1 MSRSRTS
8 QSSVSNFLE
17 KVNEFIS
24 RLNSNEQELKSIIPG
39 VIEEIKRS
47 IYECKNEEIYT
58 NQTISYAKEVLSRL
72 KNEETRL
79 KQKLQNTPKTI
90 DTEEGSQTNPEY
102 LQLQRELE
110 YIQAKIRRVE
120 SLDRDLQIIKKNI
133 KKQIEFLNQCN
144 SNVNAIN
151 ESIAQTY
158 KLLNE
163 ENNIVVNKLNK
174 ILKTI
179 EDYLSVKI

>member
-79 KQKLQNTPKTI
+79 KQKIQNTPKTI

-120 SLDRDLQIIKKNI
+120 
-133 KKQIEFLNQCN
+133 QIEFLNQCN

-179 EDYLSVKI
+179 KDYLSVKI